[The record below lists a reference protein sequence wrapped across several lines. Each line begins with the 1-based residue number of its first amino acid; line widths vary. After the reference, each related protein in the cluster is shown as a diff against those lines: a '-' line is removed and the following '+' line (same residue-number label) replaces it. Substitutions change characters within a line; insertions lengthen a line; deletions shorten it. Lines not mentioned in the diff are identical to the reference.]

1 MTLTAARY
9 EELRRLHDSLTRR
22 LHQSLSQRALEESGR
37 RLALRRTGELERALV
52 LESAV
57 YDQVVGGKTAV
68 ERMAARPDL
77 TADERL
83 LLSAMRDARVT
94 VFEVLERASPFG
106 VQARD
111 VLSGDTFF
119 FADARL
125 SEAGEPGDMGM
136 LRLMRLPEFAMST
149 GLPLEVPRFALQLIA
164 RAGVLPPSAFTPKS
178 RAQIAASLYRLALAQ
193 EEEELK
199 AQLASM
205 ALQGTDPLS
214 LALGRALKAPR

>member
-1 MTLTAARY
+1 MTLTVERY
-9 EELRRLHDSLTRR
+9 AELRSLHDSLTRR
-22 LHQSLSQRALEESGR
+22 LHQSLSQRALEETAR
-37 RLALRRTGELERALV
+37 RLSLRRTGQLERAIV

-77 TADERL
+77 SADERM

-111 VLSGDTFF
+111 VLSGDTFL

-136 LRLMRLPEFAMST
+136 LRLICLPEFAMST
-149 GLPLEVPRFALQLIA
+149 GLPLDVPRFALQLIA
-164 RAGVLPPSAFTPKS
+164 RAGVLTESSARS
-178 RAQIAASLYRLALAQ
+178 RAPIAASLYRLALTHD
-193 EEEELK
+193 EEELK